1 MARRRLAAPATALLT
16 LGGASPAQAHL
27 VSTGLGPVYD
37 GIAHLALTPEDLIP
51 VIALALLAG
60 LRGAAPARW
69 ALLALPAFWL
79 AGSLAGR
86 IVAAPV
92 SDDLLPAA
100 SFVLVGGLV
109 ALDAPLTPR
118 TMTALA
124 ALVGVGHGYADGAT
138 LPTGTTGVVVS
149 LGIVATVTAVFALA
163 VSLVLP
169 LRSHLARTVVRVS
182 GSWITAAGVLLL
194 GWSLRAG
201 IRPPDG
207 G

>member
-1 MARRRLAAPATALLT
+1 MPRHRLAAPAAAVLAL
-16 LGGASPAQAHL
+16 GAPPAQAHL

-92 SDDLLPAA
+92 SDLLPAA
-100 SFVLVGGLV
+100 SFILVGGLV

-118 TMTALA
+118 IMAALA
-124 ALVGVGHGYADGAT
+124 ALVGVCHGYADGAT
-138 LPTGTTGVVVS
+138 LPTGATGVVLS
-149 LGIVATVTAVFALA
+149 LGIVATVVAVFALA

-201 IRPPDG
+201 MRLPDG
-207 G
+207 S